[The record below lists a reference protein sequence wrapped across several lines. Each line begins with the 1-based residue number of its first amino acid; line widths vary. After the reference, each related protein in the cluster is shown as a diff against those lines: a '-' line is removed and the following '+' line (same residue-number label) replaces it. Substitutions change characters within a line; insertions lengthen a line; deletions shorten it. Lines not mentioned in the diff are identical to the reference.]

1 MKIVVDENIS
11 FGKEAFENLGEVELI
26 HGRKITNDHLINAD
40 ALVVR
45 SITNVNEDLL
55 ANTKV
60 KFIGTATIGTD
71 HIDKN
76 YISRNNIQF
85 AYAPGC
91 NSFAV
96 TEYVYSAITYLSNKF
111 GLDIDKMSIGII
123 GYGNIGSKVAA
134 VADALGI
141 KTVIN
146 DPPLQRFGNDKN
158 FSSLEEALKCDIIT
172 FHVPLNL
179 EGIDKT
185 VHLLDE
191 NNISLIKENAI
202 LINAS
207 RGPVV
212 DNNALKNRLKKE
224 KNIFAVLDV
233 WEKEPDYDL
242 ELMKLVEIG
251 TPHIAGYSFEGKV
264 NGTTMI
270 YEQLCKFLNI
280 KPVWKPQ
287 LPKVE
292 NNVINLEEKKKHL
305 EILTAIFNK
314 SYRIENDDHLMR
326 EALELSMDEKIN
338 HFDSLRK
345 NYSLR
350 RELINYTAQIKS
362 FSQINKKVL
371 SSFRLNIIEK

>member
-11 FGKEAFENLGEVELI
+11 FGKEAFENFGDVELI
-26 HGRKITNDHLINAD
+26 QGRKITNENLVNAD
-40 ALVVR
+40 ALIVR
-45 SITNVNEDLL
+45 SITNVNENLL
-55 ANTKV
+55 ANTKI
-60 KFIGTATIGTD
+60 KFVGTATIGTD

-76 YISRNNIQF
+76 YLSKNNIQF

-96 TEYVYSAITYLSNKF
+96 TEYVYSAITYLSNKH
-111 GLDIDKMSIGII
+111 GLDIEEISIGII
-123 GYGNIGSKVAA
+123 GYGNIGTKVAA
-134 VADALGI
+134 VADALGV
-141 KTVIN
+141 KVVIN
-146 DPPLQRFGNDKN
+146 DPPLQRFSKEKK
-158 FSSLEEALKCDIIT
+158 FFSLEEALKCDIVT

-179 EGIDKT
+179 DGVDKT
-185 VHLLDE
+185 VHLLNE

-212 DNNALKNRLKKE
+212 DNNALKNRLKKG

-242 ELMKLVEIG
+242 ELMELVEIG

-270 YEQLCKFLNI
+270 YEQLCKFLNV
-280 KPVWKPQ
+280 KPTWKPK
-287 LPKVE
+287 LPEVE
-292 NNVINLEEKKKHL
+292 DNIISLEEKEKNI

-314 SYRIENDDHLMR
+314 SYQIKNDDLLMR
-326 EALELSMDEKIN
+326 EASGFSRDEKIT

-345 NYSLR
+345 NYNLR
-350 RELINYTAQIKS
+350 RELINYTAQINS
-362 FSQINKKVL
+362 HSQINKKVL
-371 SSFRLNIIEK
+371 SSLRLNILEK

>member
-11 FGKEAFENLGEVELI
+11 FGKEAFENFGEVELI
-26 HGRKITNDHLINAD
+26 HGRKIANKNLVNAD

-45 SITNVNEDLL
+45 SITHVNENLL

-76 YISRNNIQF
+76 YLSRNNIRF

-96 TEYVYSAITYLSNKF
+96 TEYVYSAITYLSNKYGF
-111 GLDIDKMSIGII
+111 DIDKMSIGII
-123 GYGNIGSKVAA
+123 GYGNIGTKVAS

-146 DPPLQRFGNDKN
+146 DPPLQRDSNENKFL
-158 FSSLEEALKCDIIT
+158 SLEETLKCDIVT

-179 EGIDKT
+179 EGADKT
-185 VHLLDE
+185 VHLLNED
-191 NNISLIKENAI
+191 NISLIKENAI

-212 DNNALKNRLKKE
+212 DNNTLKNRLKKG
-224 KNIFAVLDV
+224 KNVFAVLDV

-242 ELMKLVEIG
+242 ELMELVEIG
-251 TPHIAGYSFEGKV
+251 TPHIAGYSYEGKV

-270 YEQLCKFLNI
+270 YEQLCKFLNV
-280 KPVWKPQ
+280 KPNWKPK

-292 NNVINLEEKKKHL
+292 DNLINLEEKKKNI
-305 EILTAIFNK
+305 EILTEIFKK
-314 SYRIENDDHLMR
+314 SYRIKNDDILMR
-326 EALELSMDEKIN
+326 EASNLPRDEKIP

-350 RELINYTAQIKS
+350 RELINYTAQINS
-362 FSQINKKVL
+362 HSQINKNLL

>member
-233 WEKEPDYDL
+233 WEKEADYDL
-242 ELMKLVEIG
+242 GLMKLVEIG
-251 TPHIAGYSFEGKV
+251 TAHIAGYSFEGKV